1 MYTLDEIRELIG
13 GYNWRMN
20 LIENQVY
27 EYDSTST
34 AQYGMESCMPKGQ
47 GETGDKVL
55 VRVMRNDRDRR
66 EMTRLI
72 EKVSF
77 IDEHEQH
84 IKSDKDYHIL
94 QLLKRGYGHKTI
106 MELLPIGKDAFYNR
120 LRAIVEMLYET
131 QKNELSDTSDRYDKT
146 DTSDRYDKTDTSDRY
161 DKTDTS
167 DTSDGILNK

>member
-1 MYTLDEIRELIG
+1 MYTLDEIRELID

-34 AQYGMESCMPKGQ
+34 AQYGIESCMPKGQ

-77 IDEHEQH
+77 IDEHEQY

-94 QLLKRGYGHKTI
+94 QLLKRGYGHKTV
-106 MELLPIGKDAFYNR
+106 MELLPIGREAFYKAMKR
-120 LRAIVEMLYET
+120 IVGSLHEAQRT
-131 QKNELSDTSDRYDKT
+131 DNTNTSNDSN
-146 DTSDRYDKTDTSDRY
+146 TSNTSN
-161 DKTDTS
+161 
-167 DTSDGILNK
+167 GILNK